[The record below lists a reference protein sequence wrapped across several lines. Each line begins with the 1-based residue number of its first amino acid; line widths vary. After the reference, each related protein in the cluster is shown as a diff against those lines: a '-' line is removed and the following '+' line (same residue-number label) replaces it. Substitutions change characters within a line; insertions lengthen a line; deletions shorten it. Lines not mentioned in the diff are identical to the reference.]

1 MENRGV
7 RRTGGGGGGNRGGG
21 QAQYAPVQSTRSA
34 QPTRPTSQGAPP
46 VEAFR
51 SMQISQSPPYLIN
64 LLVNHFPVRLN
75 NNNNVDVVIYH
86 YEIAFAIALD
96 KKAARGKAVVLSKSV
111 SLSVKRQ
118 LFMTDPTRFPAQSA
132 YDGDKNIFSKV
143 PLPTGTFRVT
153 TSCQE
158 YAVTVTLKAE
168 LSLNA
173 IASPNVSRNVLHA
186 LDVILREKPSANLL
200 VAGRGFYWA
209 DLGQDLRRGVRALDG
224 FIQGLRVTE
233 QGLVVYVDYSV
244 MAFRKKMPVI
254 EVLQDTLR
262 MDLRENYA
270 LNMQQRAFIDGAL
283 RGLRVTVTHRQSA
296 QRYIVRGLTT
306 HDSDNAKFTVDGPDG
321 GSFSVREFFHRKYGL
336 EIRYRR
342 LPCLDLSKNGKENYV
357 PMEFCEIAGGQR
369 FPKQNLN
376 NNEANQL
383 RGIAL
388 ADPDRRKGSILRTVR
403 SDDGPFVGELLS
415 QCGISINTSMT
426 EVTGRVLRRPELKLC
441 HNEND
446 QFQRYNINRDDGQW
460 NLMRNK
466 VPTGARIDCWAI
478 LDFSASTAQRLDSF
492 VQDLVRKL
500 RDNGVQ
506 VSPSPP
512 FVMPSSMEVLSDP
525 DHLHQVL
532 HQVARRP
539 QRPQILI
546 CPMVE
551 RHDGYNM
558 LKLWCDTEL
567 GIITQCCLIRHVNNT
582 NFNRR
587 DQYLANLGLLINA
600 KLGGSNA
607 ELFEGV
613 PIPADRANEQFMLIG
628 ADVNHPSPGS
638 DNSPSIAAVVGS
650 INCPASTRYAA
661 RIRAQAHRT
670 EQILDFGDMV
680 RELVDHYARANKG
693 RPHNI
698 IIFRDGVA
706 DNQFQMVIDKELLD
720 LREKLGYSPKIAVIV
735 AQKRH
740 HTRLFP
746 REGRAS
752 GSSNVPP
759 GTVVDTVVVDQGK
772 PNFYMCSHH
781 GLIGTS
787 KPTHYHVLLDELGFG
802 SDEVQRMIYHLC
814 FTFARCTKPV
824 SLVPP
829 VYYADIAAYR
839 GRVYH
844 EAQMVLLNSRGS
856 NAGSSSLSSPMS
868 LASASG
874 SVSLPKPHKDIENS
888 MFFL

>member
-7 RRTGGGGGGNRGGG
+7 RRTGGGGGGNRGGRR
-21 QAQYAPVQSTRSA
+21 AQYAPDPVRPTRSA
-34 QPTRPTSQGAPP
+34 QPTRPTARGAPP

-51 SMQISQSPPYLIN
+51 SMQISASPPHPIN
-64 LLVNHFPVRLN
+64 LLVNHFRVRLN
-75 NNNNVDVVIYH
+75 NNNNADAVIYH
-86 YEIAFAIALD
+86 YEIAFAIAPD

-111 SLSVKRQ
+111 SLSVMRQ
-118 LFMTDPTRFPAQSA
+118 LFMTDPPRFPAQSTA
-132 YDGDKNIFSKV
+132 YDGDKNIFSVV
-143 PLPTGTFRVT
+143 PLLPGTFRVT
-153 TSCQE
+153 TSGQD
-158 YAVTVTLKAE
+158 YAVTVTLQAE
-168 LSLNA
+168 LSLKA
-173 IASPNVSRNVLHA
+173 IASPNVPRNVLHA
-186 LDVILREKPSANLL
+186 LDVILRERPSANLL

-209 DLGQDLRRGVRALDG
+209 DLGQDLRRGVQALDG

-262 MDLRENYA
+262 MDLRENYT
-270 LNMQQRAFIDGAL
+270 LNKQQRALIEGAL

-306 HDSDNAKFTVDGPDG
+306 EDSDSAEFTVDGPDG
-321 GSFSVREFFHRKYGL
+321 GSFSVREFFRRKYGL

-342 LPCLDLSKNGKENYV
+342 LPCLDLSKNGKKNYV

-369 FPKQNLN
+369 FPKQHLN
-376 NNEANQL
+376 NYEANQL

-415 QCGISINTSMT
+415 QCGLSISTSMT
-426 EVTGRVLRRPELKLC
+426 EVTGRVLQRPELKLR

-446 QFQRYNINRDDGQW
+446 EFHSYNVHRVDGQW

-466 VPTGARIDCWAI
+466 VPSGARIDRWAI

-492 VQDLVRKL
+492 VQDLVSKL

-512 FVMPSSMEVLSDP
+512 SVMSSSMDVLSDP
-525 DHLHQVL
+525 DLLHQVL
-532 HQVARRP
+532 DQVARGP

-558 LKLWCDTEL
+558 LKLLCETEF
-567 GIITQCCLIRHVNNT
+567 GIITQCFLIQHVNNP
-582 NFNRR
+582 NFNRQ

-600 KLGGSNA
+600 KLGGSNV

-613 PIPADRANEQFMLIG
+613 PIPADRANERFMLIG

-650 INCPASTRYAA
+650 INWPASTGYAA

-670 EQILDFGDMV
+670 EQILEFGDMV
-680 RELVDHYARANKG
+680 RELVEHYVRANKG
-693 RPHNI
+693 RPDNI

-746 REGRAS
+746 GEGRAS
-752 GSSNVPP
+752 GSLNVPP
-759 GTVVDTVVVDQGK
+759 GTVVDKVVVDQGK
-772 PNFYMCSHH
+772 PNFYLCSHH

-787 KPTHYHVLLDELGFG
+787 KPAHYHVLLDEIGLG

-824 SLVPP
+824 SLVTP

-839 GRVYH
+839 GRV
-844 EAQMVLLNSRGS
+844 VPRG
-856 NAGSSSLSSPMS
+856 ADGVVEFKGFKCGAVIV
-868 LASASG
+868 ASDVFG
-874 SVSLPKPHKDIENS
+874 FGVWEC
-888 MFFL
+888 